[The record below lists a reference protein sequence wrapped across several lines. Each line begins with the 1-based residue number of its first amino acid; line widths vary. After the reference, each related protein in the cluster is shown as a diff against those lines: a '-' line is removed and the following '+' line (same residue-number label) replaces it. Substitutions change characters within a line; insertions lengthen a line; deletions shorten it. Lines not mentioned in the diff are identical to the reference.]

1 MLFFYF
7 SIVRGILL
15 WKRSWRGWRG
25 GGGDMYSSSFYNYE
39 VDFMQTVRANVEC
52 CILR

>member
-15 WKRSWRGWRG
+15 WKRRLEGVEGRRG
-25 GGGDMYSSSFYNYE
+25 GY
-39 VDFMQTVRANVEC
+39 V
-52 CILR
+52 